1 MSAIFYNIIFLKI
14 VEDLI
19 DNIMKINQ
27 MKFGTRSLAIK
38 QESYLYVLNYE

>member
-38 QESYLYVLNYE
+38 TGIISLCLKL